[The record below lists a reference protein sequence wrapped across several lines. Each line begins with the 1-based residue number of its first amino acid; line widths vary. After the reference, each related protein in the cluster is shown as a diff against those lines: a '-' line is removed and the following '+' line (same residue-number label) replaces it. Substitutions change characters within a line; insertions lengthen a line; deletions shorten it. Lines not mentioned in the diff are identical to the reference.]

1 MWGQGMR
8 LLANVF
14 VWFQSILVTC
24 LSAGHG
30 RESPILKEDVTERK
44 SFNFCGKL
52 ENFPF
57 FTLSLFYSISN
68 NACQTVAQYSDQ
80 AKNGREPSFRG
91 RKQLCL
97 QKHSNQRSL
106 HSGDIQGGFV
116 TPPLTERSTK
126 NRARLSCHRYM
137 YNTILFCKFDQI
149 ELGSWMTL
157 SVKIY
162 LVNFR
167 LSITSLE
174 WLWAKQISK

>member
-1 MWGQGMR
+1 MWGQGMI

-52 ENFPF
+52 KTSHFYPLLILFNFQQCLSNCCPIF
-57 FTLSLFYSISN
+57 RPSQEWERTQFSRKETTLSAETLKPTLS
-68 NACQTVAQYSDQ
+68 
-80 AKNGREPSFRG
+80 PFRWYTG
-91 RKQLCL
+91 WLC
-97 QKHSNQRSL
+97 N
-106 HSGDIQGGFV
+106 
-116 TPPLTERSTK
+116 PPFLTEQSTK

-137 YNTILFCKFDQI
+137 YYTISFCKFDQI

-157 SVKIY
+157 SVKI
-162 LVNFR
+162 
-167 LSITSLE
+167 
-174 WLWAKQISK
+174 